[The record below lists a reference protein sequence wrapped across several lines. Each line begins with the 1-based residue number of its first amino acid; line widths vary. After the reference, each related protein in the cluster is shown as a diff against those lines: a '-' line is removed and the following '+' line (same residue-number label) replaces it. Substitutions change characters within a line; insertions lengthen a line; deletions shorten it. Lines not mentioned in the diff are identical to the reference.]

1 MSRLAVITGGAA
13 GMGLATARM
22 LIDDGWAVGVLDI
35 DEAALMEADA
45 AFAGEEALLIQCDV
59 TDDDQV
65 NEAFDMLIERFG
77 LVSALVNC
85 AGVGLGTLAEDTT
98 VEDFRRIVDVNLTGS
113 FITCKAALARMGASL
128 SIVNIASCS
137 GVRANAGRVAY
148 GAAKAGV
155 KMMTEILAIE
165 TAKSRVR
172 VNAIAPGP
180 IDTAFVQRL
189 HTTADRA
196 VWRERTPMGRYG
208 APEEVAVA
216 IRFLL
221 SDEASYITGHTL
233 AVDGGFSVAGIIP
246 E

>member
-1 MSRLAVITGGAA
+1 MSRLAIVTGGAS
-13 GMGLATARM
+13 GIGLVTAKT
-22 LIDDGWAVGVLDI
+22 LIEDGWAVGILDI
-35 DEAALMEADA
+35 DEPALMEADA

-59 TDDDQV
+59 TDDEQV
-65 NEAFDMLIERFG
+65 NEALDMLIERFG

-85 AGVGLGTLAEDTT
+85 AGVGLGTLAEETT

-128 SIVNIASCS
+128 AIVNIASCS
-137 GVRANAGRVAY
+137 GLRANAGRVAY

-155 KMMTEILAIE
+155 KMMTEILAVE

-172 VNAIAPGP
+172 VNAVAPGP
-180 IDTAFVQRL
+180 IDTPFVQRL

-208 APEEVAVA
+208 APEEVAMA

-221 SDEASYITGHTL
+221 SDDASYITGHTL
-233 AVDGGFSVAGIIP
+233 SVDGGFAVAGIIP